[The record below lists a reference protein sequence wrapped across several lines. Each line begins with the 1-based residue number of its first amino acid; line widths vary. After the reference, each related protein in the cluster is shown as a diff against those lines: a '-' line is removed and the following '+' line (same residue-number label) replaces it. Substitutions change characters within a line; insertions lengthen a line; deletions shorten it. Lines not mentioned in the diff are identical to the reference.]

1 MLKLLKTTIRNSKRQ
16 PLSFSIN
23 IAGFAVGIACVFIIT
38 LWIQSQF
45 GFDQF
50 HKNYKNIYRI
60 VEHGSINN
68 EEVHEIYIPTLF
80 GPGFTKAIPEIT
92 NYVRFYHAKNS
103 VFKYGQHA
111 FYENN
116 GYFTDNSVFE
126 LFDFP
131 LRSGGKTNVLVEPN
145 SIVISESTASK
156 YFGKADPI
164 GEVFDVEGENYTVKA
179 VFKDVPGNSHL
190 QFDFLLSMSTLTRQ
204 NRYFEDWNSN
214 RVYTYLLLS
223 ENADIAGIEKK
234 MSGIISANT
243 QLWDDLGLF
252 YDLQPF
258 SEIYFDYR
266 YNNEKLKTGDIRNV
280 YVFSFV
286 VLAILLI
293 SCINFINLFEAQNTV
308 RNKEVGINKILGAG
322 RASLVFQFMSETF
335 IHILIAT
342 VVASI
347 LVGLSLPVIGPS
359 FGLDLKFDIHNAGIW
374 LFFPGVILFI
384 GIFAGL
390 FPALYLSSFQPAAM
404 LKVKQVP
411 QARPWLVKNGLIILQ
426 FFISIVLLATTLAV
440 SKQKEFLLHKNL
452 GFNKEQVIYFP
463 IKGKLQDRFPSFK
476 EELLKIPGI
485 KSVTAK
491 SCLITTEDDGG
502 PIWLTGMTYEQGP
515 LAERCWVSYDYFKT
529 LDIHVREGRSFSR
542 EFGRDN
548 EEACLL
554 NQKAADELGL
564 AEPVGEE
571 IFFNNERRVVVGV
584 IEDALTKS
592 LHHPVFPQI
601 YLFKEGNWNQEAVTF
616 IKYTGNISSVISSIE
631 EKWKAIN
638 ANEPFS
644 YEFLDDTYRQI
655 YLAETK
661 LALLLK
667 IFAGIAITLSCLG
680 LSGVSL
686 FVVQRRTKEIGIRKV
701 NGARISEILAMLNKD
716 FVKWVA
722 IAFVIATPIAYYAM
736 NKWLENFAYKTQL
749 NWWIFALAGLLA
761 LGIAL
766 LTVSWQSWKAAT
778 RNPVEALRYE

>member
-16 PLSFSIN
+16 PLSFGIN

-45 GFDQF
+45 GFDRF
-50 HKNYKNIYRI
+50 HKNYQNIYRI

-68 EEVHEIYIPTLF
+68 EEVNEIYIPTLF
-80 GPGFTKAIPEIT
+80 GPEFKKAIPEIT

-131 LRSGGKTNVLVEPN
+131 LRSGDKTSVLAEPN
-145 SIVISESTASK
+145 SIVISESMANK
-156 YFGKADPI
+156 YFEKEDPVR
-164 GEVFDVEGENYTVKA
+164 EVLDIEGEDYTVKA
-179 VFKDVPGNSHL
+179 VFKDVPENSHL
-190 QFDFLLSMSTLTRQ
+190 QFDFLLSLSTLIRQ
-204 NRYFEDWNSN
+204 NSYFEDWNSN

-223 ENADIAGIEKK
+223 DNADIAGLEEK
-234 MSGIISANT
+234 MRRIISANT
-243 QLWDDLGLF
+243 QLWDDLGLV
-252 YDLQPF
+252 YALQPF
-258 SEIYFDYR
+258 GEIYFDYR

-322 RASLVFQFMSETF
+322 RASLMFQFMAETF
-335 IHILIAT
+335 IHIFIAT
-342 VVASI
+342 VVASGLI
-347 LVGLSLPVIGPS
+347 ILSLPVIGPS
-359 FGLDLKFDIHNAGIW
+359 FGLDLKFDIHNTGIW
-374 LFFPGVILFI
+374 LFFPVVILVT

-390 FPALYLSSFQPAAM
+390 VPALYLSSFQPAAM
-404 LKVKQVP
+404 LKVKGQ
-411 QARPWLVKNGLIILQ
+411 QTRPWLVKNGLIVLQ
-426 FFISIVLLATTLAV
+426 FVISIVLLATTLVV
-440 SKQKEFLLHKNL
+440 SKQKEFLLHKKL
-452 GFNKEQVIYFP
+452 GFNKEQVIYLP
-463 IKGKLQDRFPSFK
+463 IKGKLQDHFPSFK
-476 EELLKIPGI
+476 DELLTMPGI
-485 KSVTAK
+485 KGVTAK

-502 PIWLTGMTYEQGP
+502 PIWSTGMTYEQGP

-529 LDIHVREGRSFSR
+529 LGILVREGRSFSR

-554 NQKAADELGL
+554 NQKAASELGL
-564 AEPVGEE
+564 TDPVGKE
-571 IFFNNERRVVVGV
+571 IFFNNERRVVIGV
-584 IEDALTKS
+584 VEDVLTKS

-601 YLFKEGNWNQEAVTF
+601 YLFKDGNWNQEAVTF
-616 IKYTGNISSVISSIE
+616 IRYAGNISTVISSV
-631 EKWKAIN
+631 EKQWKAIN
-638 ANEPFS
+638 PGEPFS
-644 YEFLDDTYRQI
+644 YRFLDSTYEQM
-655 YLAETK
+655 YFAETK
-661 LALLLK
+661 LALMLK
-667 IFAGIAITLSCLG
+667 IFAGIAIVLSCLG

-701 NGARISEILAMLNKD
+701 NGARVAEVMAMLNKD
-716 FVKWVA
+716 FVRWVV
-722 IAFVIATPIAYYAM
+722 IAFVIATPVAWYVM
-736 NKWLENFAYKTQL
+736 NKWLESFAYKTTL
-749 NWWIFALAGLLA
+749 SWWIFALAGLLA